1 MLTLSKRISVAL
13 GLLFIGTASMAQTH
27 EFGFAAGAGYGGL
40 RYEVKGED
48 SKLKPTVNFG
58 LSYTWLCKAGWG
70 LHTGLQ
76 LGFMRTETA
85 LPGNTMYASN
95 AVDSENEGFEFR
107 VQQKDYAETQ
117 KVYTIDIPL
126 LLQWQTSSQS
136 KTEFY
141 ARAGGKLSIPVKR
154 SFDAT
159 AAELTTTGYY
169 PSYNVELA
177 NLPAF
182 GFGTKQNW
190 KHEGDFDL
198 KASLALAAE
207 AGAKFRIGKS
217 RSLYAGAYLDY
228 GLTDMRK
235 QNDNN
240 SYFQYSTSGFDNTGA
255 SSLLNR
261 QEVDG
266 KIRMIGYGIR
276 LQYAFGLSCK
286 K

>member
-1 MLTLSKRISVAL
+1 MHIISKRIRATI
-13 GLLFIGTASMAQTH
+13 GLLFISAASMAQSH

-40 RYEVKGED
+40 RYDVKGED

-58 LSYTWLCKAGWG
+58 LTYTWLCKAGWG
-70 LHTGLQ
+70 LHTGIQ
-76 LGFMRTETA
+76 LGFMRTETG
-85 LPGNTMYASN
+85 LPGNTMYISN
-95 AVDSENEGFEFR
+95 AVDNENEGFEFR
-107 VQQKDYAETQ
+107 VQQKGYAETQ
-117 KVYTIDIPL
+117 KLYTLDIPL
-126 LLQWQTSSQS
+126 MLQWQSSSKS

-141 ARAGGKLSIPVKR
+141 ARAGGKFSVPVKR

-169 PSYNVELA
+169 PAYNVELA
-177 NLPAF
+177 NLPQF

-190 KHEGDFDL
+190 SYEGEFDL
-198 KASLALAAE
+198 KTSIALAAE

-240 SYFQYSTSGFDNTGA
+240 SFFQYSDSGFDNTKA

-261 QEVDG
+261 PEVD
-266 KIRMIGYGIR
+266 KNIKMISYGIR
-276 LQYAFGLSCK
+276 LQYAFSLNCK
-286 K
+286 

>member
-1 MLTLSKRISVAL
+1 MYTKSKKSGIAI
-13 GLLFIGTASMAQTH
+13 GLLFFSAASIAQSH

-40 RYEVKGED
+40 RYNVKGEE

-58 LSYTWLCKAGWG
+58 LTYTWLCKAGWG
-70 LHTGLQ
+70 LHTGIQ

-85 LPGNTMYASN
+85 LPGNTMYISN
-95 AVDSENEGFEFR
+95 AVDNENEGFEFR
-107 VQQKDYAETQ
+107 VQQKGYAETQ
-117 KVYTIDIPL
+117 KLYTLDIPL
-126 LLQWQTSSQS
+126 MLQWQTTSKS
-136 KTEFY
+136 KTAFY
-141 ARAGGKLSIPVKR
+141 ARAGGKFSVPVKR

-169 PSYNVELA
+169 PAYNVELA
-177 NLPAF
+177 NLPQF

-190 KHEGDFDL
+190 KYEGDFDL
-198 KASLALAAE
+198 KTSIALAAE

-240 SYFQYSTSGFDNTGA
+240 SFFQYSASGFDNTKA

-261 QEVDG
+261 PEIDG
-266 KIRMIGYGIR
+266 SIRMISYGIR
-276 LQYAFGLSCK
+276 LQYAFGLNCK
-286 K
+286 